1 MVNHTFVNYIGN
13 YDYYLEKRDE
23 LTAAYAGREETISS
37 SVEVVSEA
45 KLSWQEQK
53 EAQARERKRLNE
65 LKKTEECITGLEER
79 DAEIDGLMMQEE
91 VFTNSLRC
99 QELANEKAA
108 IAAKLEELYERWE
121 ELGT

>member
-1 MVNHTFVNYIGN
+1 MVFSLYSF
-13 YDYYLEKRDE
+13 
-23 LTAAYAGREETISS
+23 SS

>member
-13 YDYYLEKRDE
+13 YDYYLEKREE
-23 LTAAYAGREETISS
+23 LTAAYAGDEEALSS
-37 SVEVVSEA
+37 ESKAVTES

-65 LKKTEECITGLEER
+65 LKKTEERITSLEER
-79 DAEIDGLMMQEE
+79 NAKLDEMMTQEE
-91 VFTNSLRC
+91 VFTNSIRC
-99 QELANEKAA
+99 QELANEKASL
-108 IAAKLEELYERWE
+108 AAELDELYERWE

>member
-1 MVNHTFVNYIGN
+1 M
-13 YDYYLEKRDE
+13 
-23 LTAAYAGREETISS
+23 
-37 SVEVVSEA
+37 EVVSEA

>member
-1 MVNHTFVNYIGN
+1 MSTGTWIATFKAACMVFSLYSF
-13 YDYYLEKRDE
+13 
-23 LTAAYAGREETISS
+23 SS